1 MKLGQIETVMIYRE
15 KNYNDKFWGNYYNY
29 FLEPSDDNF
38 SVIAEA
44 LQMLYFLQWE
54 KLPAEQT
61 VISPAGRSTP
71 NFNTLTASEQ

>member
-1 MKLGQIETVMIYRE
+1 MELGQIETVMIY
-15 KNYNDKFWGNYYNY
+15 NDNDYNDKFWGNYYNY

-61 VISPAGRSTP
+61 VITPAGRSTP

>member
-1 MKLGQIETVMIYRE
+1 MDLGQIETVIVAKDEY
-15 KNYNDKFWGNYYNY
+15 YNDKFWGNYYNY

-61 VISPAGRSTP
+61 VITPAGRSTP

>member
-15 KNYNDKFWGNYYNY
+15 KNYNDQFWRKYYNY
-29 FLEPSDDNF
+29 FLDPSDDNF

-61 VISPAGRSTP
+61 VITPAGRSTP

>member
-15 KNYNDKFWGNYYNY
+15 KNYNDQFWRKYYNY
-29 FLEPSDDNF
+29 FLDPSDDNF

-44 LQMLYFLQWE
+44 LRFLYSFLPSDQ
-54 KLPAEQT
+54 Q
-61 VISPAGRSTP
+61 VITPAGRSTP